1 MSLLTIAWSMVAAAS
16 VGLGLT
22 QLLLWSKIRQNTVYL
37 LSSLMAFSAGVGAM
51 LELGMLTT
59 ESFDTYRILI
69 RLENLSIYMILV
81 PMVWF
86 VQITEFCRL

>member
-1 MSLLTIAWSMVAAAS
+1 MSLLTIAWSMVAAVS

-22 QLLLWSKIRQNTVYL
+22 QLLLWSKVHQPTVYL

-69 RLENLSIYMILV
+69 RLEN
-81 PMVWF
+81 
-86 VQITEFCRL
+86 